1 MKIMDQIK
9 IGELIRKLRIEN
21 HLTQKQLAERIGV
34 TDKAVSKWERGNGC
48 PDISL
53 LTELSKVFGVELQTL
68 LLGEI
73 FQKESEKGNMK
84 KMKFYVCP
92 DCGNIITATS
102 DANISCCGKRIE
114 PLTAKKADESKKL
127 SMEDIGDEWFISSE
141 HPMTK
146 NHYISFVAYV
156 NDSTACIYKQYPE
169 WNLQLS
175 LPLYSSGR
183 LVWYCT
189 KCGLM
194 YQDIKRRQTRVK
206 PGKNTEE

>member
-1 MKIMDQIK
+1 MDQIK

-84 KMKFYVCP
+84 KMKFYV
-92 DCGNIITATS
+92 
-102 DANISCCGKRIE
+102 
-114 PLTAKKADESKKL
+114 
-127 SMEDIGDEWFISSE
+127 
-141 HPMTK
+141 
-146 NHYISFVAYV
+146 
-156 NDSTACIYKQYPE
+156 ND
-169 WNLQLS
+169 
-175 LPLYSSGR
+175 
-183 LVWYCT
+183 
-189 KCGLM
+189 
-194 YQDIKRRQTRVK
+194 
-206 PGKNTEE
+206 